1 MTTDDAFDKADLL
14 LQKATNIWKEKNKKQ
29 YAYAERCY
37 QEAIR
42 IRDEYFSDNKKV
54 LTEEPNP
61 F

>member
-1 MTTDDAFDKADLL
+1 MTTDDAFKKAEDLL
-14 LQKATNIWKEKNKKQ
+14 EIATGIWIAKNKKQ

-54 LTEEPNP
+54 LTEEENP

>member
-1 MTTDDAFDKADLL
+1 MTTDEAFAQANKCLDIAIE
-14 LQKATNIWKEKNKKQ
+14 IWSGKIKSQ
-29 YAYAERCY
+29 YDEAERCY